1 MVDRNLALEFVR
13 ATEEAAMASARWMGR
28 GNKNQAD
35 HAAVEAMRRR
45 FSDVAI
51 KGTVV
56 IGEGEMDEAP
66 MLYIGEKVG
75 TGYGDEIDIAVDPLE
90 GTSITARGDA
100 NALSVLAAAKKGCLL
115 HAPDMYMDKIAVG
128 AFAKGAVDLDASVKE
143 NLEAV
148 AGCLDKKIDD
158 VTVVILDRDRHK
170 QIICDIRECGARIR
184 LISDGDVAGALAPA
198 IPSSGVDILLG
209 SGGAPEGVIAAAAI
223 KAMGGD
229 FQGRLA
235 PQNKKEENRAREMGI
250 LDIARKFQTEDLV
263 KGDSAIFCASGVTD
277 GTILRGVRFVPHGAI
292 THSLVMRCK
301 SRTVRFIE
309 AHHHFEHK
317 AAKFDIVKKARGA
330 SIH

>member
-13 ATEEAAMASARWMGR
+13 ATEEAAIASARWMGR
-28 GNKNQAD
+28 GDKNQAD

-66 MLYIGEKVG
+66 MLYIGERVG
-75 TGYGDEIDIAVDPLE
+75 TGEGEEIDIAVDPLE
-90 GTSITARGDA
+90 GTAITARGDS

-128 AFAKGAVDLDASVKE
+128 HLAKGAIDLDASVRE

-148 AGCLDKKIDD
+148 ARALDKKIDD

-170 QIICDIRECGARIR
+170 QIMSEIRKCGARIR

-198 IPSSGVDILLG
+198 LATSGVDMLLG

-229 FQGRLA
+229 FQGRLK
-235 PQNKKEENRAREMGI
+235 PLDKEEEVRAKEMGL
-250 LDIARKFQTEDLV
+250 LDIAKKF
-263 KGDSAIFCASGVTD
+263 
-277 GTILRGVRFVPHGAI
+277 
-292 THSLVMRCK
+292 
-301 SRTVRFIE
+301 
-309 AHHHFEHK
+309 
-317 AAKFDIVKKARGA
+317 
-330 SIH
+330 